1 MFTLQF
7 YLSAISSWI
16 LIEDEEDRF
25 LPSLGSDHF
34 FLISRGK
41 LLFSALWLLLTPA
54 DHPYIKSLPTVED
67 LSTHLPVFWPDGF
80 ARQFPDWL
88 DLRGDFDLADFATIV
103 IHKIFH
109 IWEDTDLPP
118 ITVEHVKWAISIV
131 WTRLDHIPCK
141 LMIYQPYYMIRN
153 YFF

>member
-25 LPSLGSDHF
+25 LPSLGSNHF
-34 FLISRGK
+34 LNFPRK
-41 LLFSALWLLLTPA
+41 TVFSALWLLLTPA

-88 DLRGDFDLADFATIV
+88 DLRGSFDLADFATIV

-109 IWEDTDLPP
+109 IWEDTDLPL
-118 ITVEHVKWAISIV
+118 ITVEQVKWAISIV
-131 WTRLDHIPCK
+131 WTRFDSYIAPMKISSL
-141 LMIYQPYYMIRN
+141 L
-153 YFF
+153 

>member
-1 MFTLQF
+1 MKVFIQANCLLHVNFTI
-7 YLSAISSWI
+7 LSFSDKFLDS
-16 LIEDEEDRF
+16 DRRRRRQIPPIPRF
-25 LPSLGSDHF
+25 GPF
-34 FLISRGK
+34 FKFPHENS
-41 LLFSALWLLLTPA
+41 FSALWLLLTPA
-54 DHPYIKSLPTVED
+54 DHPYIQSLPTVED

-88 DLRGDFDLADFATIV
+88 DLRGSFDLADFATIV

-131 WTRLDHIPCK
+131 WTRFDS
-141 LMIYQPYYMIRN
+141 
-153 YFF
+153 

>member
-1 MFTLQF
+1 M
-7 YLSAISSWI
+7 
-16 LIEDEEDRF
+16 
-25 LPSLGSDHF
+25 
-34 FLISRGK
+34 
-41 LLFSALWLLLTPA
+41 TPA
-54 DHPYIKSLPTVED
+54 DHPYIKSLPNVED

-118 ITVEHVKWAISIV
+118 ITVEQVKWAISIV
-131 WTRLDHIPCK
+131 WTRFELHTVCDILYEPYD
-141 LMIYQPYYMIRN
+141 MIYIAGLTAAYLAFVYGSMSHIICLKCRELQS
-153 YFF
+153 F

>member
-1 MFTLQF
+1 M
-7 YLSAISSWI
+7 
-16 LIEDEEDRF
+16 
-25 LPSLGSDHF
+25 
-34 FLISRGK
+34 
-41 LLFSALWLLLTPA
+41 TPA

-131 WTRLDHIPCK
+131 WTRFDHIPYK
-141 LMIYQPYYMIRN
+141 LIIYWSYYMTHIL
-153 YFF
+153 